1 MMGVTISTK
10 HFRDYDMGYFA
21 FARFR
26 DDIAEFVPSN
36 PKQGT
41 IKFLEQSDCDGKL
54 SYKDCKELLSDI
66 NDMPD
71 NGEYYG
77 YLGRG
82 KEESLTIPLFKNML
96 AIAYRY
102 RCNMYWC

>member
-1 MMGVTISTK
+1 MGVTIKTK
-10 HFRDYDMGYFA
+10 HFKDYDMGYGT

-26 DDIAEFVPSN
+26 NDIAEFVPSVPN
-36 PKQGT
+36 QGT

-66 NDMPD
+66 NEMPD
-71 NGEYYG
+71 NGKYYG

-82 KEESLTIPLFKNML
+82 KYESLTIPIFKMML
-96 AIAYRY
+96 SIAYRY
-102 RCNMYWC
+102 RCNLYWF

>member
-1 MMGVTISTK
+1 MGVTIKTK
-10 HFRDYDMGYFA
+10 HFKDYVMGYGT

-26 DDIAEFVPSN
+26 NDIAEFVPSVPN
-36 PKQGT
+36 QGT

-77 YLGRG
+77 YLGLG
-82 KEESLTIPLFKNML
+82 KYESLTIPLFKEML
-96 AIAYRY
+96 STAYKH
-102 RCNMYWC
+102 RCNLYWH